1 MAEENNSTRIL
12 IKKLENS
19 KIWRDFEEHP
29 NSLNGKNILEN
40 IDQYLASKNPNTTFV
55 TTLISYRSTIFD
67 MLLAL
72 IWKASF
78 GSSSLSLIAVG
89 GYGRGKLHP
98 HSDLDILILADSSE
112 LNRYEKNIES
122 FITCLWD
129 LNIKLGHSVR
139 SRQDCINL
147 ALEDVTIATNLLES
161 RHIAGS
167 FKNYSDLNRE
177 LFKTVFDNTKSF
189 FQKKLHEQQLRY
201 KRHGDTE
208 YSLEPNIKEA
218 PGGLRDIQLVD
229 WISIH
234 HFKTNNRQKL
244 LSSNV
249 LSESDLKLLI
259 NNENFLWRVRFQ
271 LHAISGRPDERL
283 LFDHQSQIAKMFG
296 FKDGAKR
303 LAVEKFMQKYYQTVS
318 STRELTDMI
327 LKWFSENI
335 SPKEK
340 SNTKRVKY
348 DNKFLI
354 EDGFLTTTDP
364 KIFEMF
370 PSALLEIFVIL
381 AEDPKIKGLKAI
393 VIKQIRES
401 RNLIDSNFRK
411 NPVNKSLFIRLLKS
425 KNNLT
430 LQLRRMSRYG
440 ILGSYLPEF
449 KKIIGLTQHDLFH
462 VFPVDVHTVKV
473 IENLVA
479 FGTPNQNRTFLRA
492 SGIFSNLP
500 NQEIILIAGLFHDI
514 AKGRGGNH
522 SELGAKIVRQFA
534 IEHNL
539 SDENIKLLEW
549 LVLNH
554 LLMSSVSQRED
565 INDPQV
571 IERFSEKVKNVV
583 YLDLLYIL
591 TVADITAT
599 NPELWT
605 DWKGALMGNLYL
617 STKKHLEFGLSVG
630 ESNTSIEKIK
640 NDAMKLIPKT
650 ESKMKY
656 LDELWLS
663 FGDDFFSRETPN
675 NLARYSEAIL
685 KNYLS
690 NKPIILIKDIGDD
703 TPIATEIFVYCKNQE
718 MVFSKI
724 ARVLDRYQISIQDA
738 RLETTTNDHALDTF
752 FVLDRQK
759 NPIGEDAILCK
770 NLKRDLSSSLLSELN
785 MNVIAP
791 LKVSRRLRQ
800 FKFKTSVTLTND
812 RSKKMTRLD
821 LITPDRRGLL
831 VHLSQIFL
839 KHNVNLENAKIATL
853 GEKVE
858 DTFYVTQMKS
868 RQSLNKE
875 DSDKL
880 INVICSELDMRNY
893 EKASILNK

>member
-1 MAEENNSTRIL
+1 MSEDSNSTRIL
-12 IKKLENS
+12 LKKLKDS
-19 KIWRDFEEHP
+19 KIWRDFKEHP

-40 IDQYLASKNPNTTFV
+40 LDQYLASKNPNTAFV
-55 TTLISYRSTIFD
+55 TKLISYRSTIFD
-67 MLLAL
+67 MLLSL
-72 IWKASF
+72 IWKESF
-78 GSSSLSLIAVG
+78 GSAPLSLIAVG

-98 HSDLDILILADSSE
+98 HSDLDILILADSPE
-112 LNRYEKNIES
+112 INKYERNIES
-122 FITCLWD
+122 FVTCLWD

-139 SRQDCINL
+139 STQDCINL

-161 RHIAGS
+161 RHLAGS
-167 FKNYSDLNRE
+167 LKSCKNLNRE
-177 LFKTVFDNTKSF
+177 LFKTTFKNTKSF

-201 KRHGDTE
+201 KRHGNTE

-234 HFKTNNRQKL
+234 YFKTNDRQKL

-249 LSESDLKLLI
+249 LSESDLRLLSD
-259 NNENFLWRVRFQ
+259 NENFLWRVRFH
-271 LHAISGRPDERL
+271 LHVISGRPDERL
-283 LFDHQSQIAKMFG
+283 LFDHQSRIAKMFG
-296 FKDGAKR
+296 FKDGGKR

-318 STRELTDMI
+318 STRELTDII
-327 LKWFSENI
+327 LKWFSEKI
-335 SPKEK
+335 SLKEK
-340 SNTKRVKY
+340 VNTRIVKY
-348 DNKFLI
+348 NDRFLV
-354 EDGFLTTTDP
+354 EDGFLTTADS
-364 KIFEMF
+364 KIFENF

-393 VIKQIRES
+393 AIKEIRES
-401 RNLIDSNFRK
+401 RNLIDSDFRK
-411 NPVNKSLFIRLLKS
+411 NPVNKSLFIRLMKS
-425 KNNLT
+425 KNNLA

-479 FGTPNQNRTFLRA
+479 FGTPNQNKAFLRA
-492 SGIFSNLP
+492 SDIFSNLP

-522 SELGAKIVRQFA
+522 SALGAKIVKQFA
-534 IEHNL
+534 IDHNL
-539 SDENIKLLEW
+539 GDENTKLLEW

-565 INDPQV
+565 INDPEV
-571 IERFSEKVKNVV
+571 IERFSECVGNLD
-583 YLDLLYIL
+583 YLNLLYIL

-599 NPELWT
+599 NSELWT
-605 DWKGALMGNLYL
+605 DWKGALMVNLYL
-617 STKKHLEFGLSVG
+617 STKKRLESDLSV
-630 ESNTSIEKIK
+630 EKSSNNLRRTKHE
-640 NDAMKLIPKT
+640 AMKLIPNT
-650 ESKMKY
+650 ESKTKY
-656 LDELWLS
+656 LDELWRS
-663 FGDDFFSRETPN
+663 FGEDFFNRETPKD
-675 NLARYSEAIL
+675 LARYSVAIL
-685 KNYLS
+685 ESYLS
-690 NKPIILIKDIGDD
+690 KKPIILIKDIGDD
-703 TPIATEIFVYCKNQE
+703 KPIATEIFVYCKNQE

-724 ARVLDRYQISIQDA
+724 ARVLDKYQISIQDA

-759 NPIGEDAILCK
+759 NPIGGDAVLCK
-770 NLKRDLSSSLLSELN
+770 NLKRDLSSSLLGELN
-785 MNVIAP
+785 MNAIAP
-791 LKVSRRLRQ
+791 KKVSRKLRQ

-812 RSKKMTRLD
+812 LSKKMTRLD
-821 LITPDRRGLL
+821 LVTPDRRGLL

-868 RQSLNKE
+868 RQRLNKE
-875 DSDKL
+875 DSHKL
-880 INVICSELDMRNY
+880 INVICSELDMKNY
-893 EKASILNK
+893 KNLNVE